1 MAERALGRLKK
12 TSYMRH
18 RISTLHER
26 KQIMKKIR
34 FPNAKMMSDGIVH
47 YGKEGETWQNRS

>member
-1 MAERALGRLKK
+1 
-12 TSYMRH
+12 
-18 RISTLHER
+18 
-26 KQIMKKIR
+26 MKKIR